1 MNEPM
6 KEKTEVLKL
15 QKICSLKSGRS
26 RWKLVERMIKWSATD
41 RSSCLQIFFNIDLL
55 NILQKYLN
63 EDSAQ
68 VFFCEFCKIFKKNFF
83 VEELWQLL
91 QLFSIFFSFFLQLK
105 SREAKSGPSNLW
117 PKHFRMMKFLN
128 APSWRLNRSAV

>member
-1 MNEPM
+1 
-6 KEKTEVLKL
+6 
-15 QKICSLKSGRS
+15 
-26 RWKLVERMIKWSATD
+26 MIKWSATD
-41 RSSCLQIFFNIDLL
+41 RSSCLQIFFNIDVL

-105 SREAKSGPSNLW
+105 SREAKSGRSNL
-117 PKHFRMMKFLN
+117 
-128 APSWRLNRSAV
+128 